1 MPFRFYAHL
10 SWTTWARLPLIDEAV
25 ANFLGPFL
33 LAEAKRQGARVM
45 EVGIV
50 RDHVHLLLELP
61 PVYDAPRLVQG
72 LKGAGARIANRDG
85 HSGRGSLRWETG
97 YDFRS
102 VGIRQL
108 PGVRAQSGAEARPT
122 ETVQTAEPFRA
133 RVVAEPALQ
142 RTDKQPN
149 TQRIDPKW

>member
-10 SWTTWARLPLIDEAV
+10 SWTTWARLPLIDETV

-33 LAEAKRQGARVM
+33 LAEAKRHGARVM
-45 EVGIV
+45 EMGIV

-61 PVYDAPRLVQG
+61 PQYDA
-72 LKGAGARIANRDG
+72 
-85 HSGRGSLRWETG
+85 G

-108 PGVRAQSGAEARPT
+108 PGVTAYVRDQELKHGPPKPSRPMS
-122 ETVQTAEPFRA
+122 
-133 RVVAEPALQ
+133 PAGLA
-142 RTDKQPN
+142 
-149 TQRIDPKW
+149 